1 MNSDSDDEEVACA
14 LAAYV
19 LLSGEFLKKK
29 KRKARKRRWWMRT
42 LNKSR
47 ERYSGSDM
55 LSDLRSQPSGRFEN
69 FCRMSRVDFE
79 CLLRKIG
86 PLIAKRD
93 TNMRESIPIQERLA
107 VTLRFFATGDSYA
120 SLSYLFKF
128 SKQTVS
134 RCVDEVC
141 QAIIQELQEA

>member
-1 MNSDSDDEEVACA
+1 
-14 LAAYV
+14 
-19 LLSGEFLKKK
+19 
-29 KRKARKRRWWMRT
+29 
-42 LNKSR
+42 
-47 ERYSGSDM
+47 M

-69 FCRMSRVDFE
+69 FCRMSRADFE
-79 CLLRKIG
+79 CLLSRIG
-86 PLIAKRD
+86 PFIAKRD

-141 QAIIQELQEA
+141 QAIIQELQEEVKVPTQYKRINMFTKMLMFNVILNQYN